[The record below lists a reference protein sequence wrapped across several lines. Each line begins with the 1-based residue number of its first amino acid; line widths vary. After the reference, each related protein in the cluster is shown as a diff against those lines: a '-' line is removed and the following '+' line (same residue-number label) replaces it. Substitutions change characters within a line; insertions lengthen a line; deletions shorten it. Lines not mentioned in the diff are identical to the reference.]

1 GELAELSSELD
12 IRQQKLDEVTMKIS
26 DVESFVKDI
35 SDEAYKQAVEFTTSR
50 AGEIV
55 GQVTMNSIDFIDD
68 NLRSN
73 AERYTKNN
81 VLFAGSVLKALRDK
95 VREALSHIGARIKEK
110 LLEPA
115 TAKEAKT
122 IIEEKAAKSIKTRL
136 AMGKIKSDEN
146 SVHIKNIVRN
156 KEH

>member
-1 GELAELSSELD
+1 
-12 IRQQKLDEVTMKIS
+12 
-26 DVESFVKDI
+26 
-35 SDEAYKQAVEFTTSR
+35 R

-136 AMGKIKSDEN
+136 AIGKIKSDEN

-156 KEH
+156 REH